1 MKCPYRVNEESV
13 CKNGRTY
20 NYKEFAECYGKQ
32 CPYFD
37 SYPMGS
43 CRKVA
48 NENGCYASQEV
59 E

>member
-20 NYKEFAECYGKQ
+20 NYNEFAECYGKQ

-37 SYPMGS
+37 IYTMDS

-48 NENGCYASQEV
+48 NENGCYANQEV